1 MKKFLLMILALVLL
15 LCSCGDGG
23 AGGGMTSP
31 SDGSFEASK
40 ESETQFVESET
51 ETVTTTETDEPT
63 PVVGECVVYPLDD
76 SIQDIRR
83 GIHHTVSVN
92 DEANGVYRTE
102 VTTFYDHE
110 YFHSGD
116 AEYTS
121 FDFSGTATVKI
132 TADYDVENVEILP
145 TRDGIEAVVSG
156 REIVFSVQEP
166 GQYFVKINGNVDN
179 GITAENP
186 LYIFANPIEKD
197 APKEGDSEVVYF
209 GPGYHNVGTYTL
221 KSNTTYYLA
230 GGAYVCGQFIANSVK
245 NVKICGRG
253 ILSGEYVAAVMNEGR
268 AVYIKNSRDIVMDGV
283 TVIHPWYWTIQF
295 SNCSNVTVNNIKTIS
310 HGPSSDA
317 LDIVGS
323 SHVTVDNCFFRA
335 ADDCVVIKAQPK
347 ECHDIQVRNCVIW
360 CDTSNPMEIGYE
372 THYDT
377 YDVLFEEIDVIN
389 QGKAPT
395 YRTEAIIGIEP
406 HYGGDVYD
414 ITYRD
419 IRVDLKMDAT
429 YSLFRISVDGGTGT
443 IRDVTIEDI
452 YVGYDSF
459 LGGRIFGSENAAKV
473 NGIILRNIVNGDEC
487 TLQEQDIKT
496 NDHVETFVLE
506 QQLPSK
512 PCVTPP
518 PMDVYNSLHH
528 FFEEQGMYQ
537 FYYLYREHGAKEWKQ
552 LVYDGTYWCH
562 WGECWS
568 IIHIDGMSND
578 GGCDTAMAWKAPKSG
593 TVTLTEN
600 VAKVYGSNRRE
611 PNRLAI
617 YLNESLKPLWEDKI
631 PINETVKQMESVTI
645 EVQEGDM
652 LYFVS
657 ASSARVL
664 WNFQIEYVES

>member
-1 MKKFLLMILALVLL
+1 MKKLIIIMLTVLL
-15 LCSCGDGG
+15 LMCSCVGES
-23 AGGGMTSP
+23 AENNTTSSFDSM
-31 SDGSFEASK
+31 SDLITNSDVSRE
-40 ESETQFVESET
+40 ESETDQKG
-51 ETVTTTETDEPT
+51 ETDEAHPA
-63 PVVGECVVYPLDD
+63 VNECVVYPLDE
-76 SIQDIRR
+76 SIQSKRR
-83 GIHHTVSVN
+83 GIRYTVSVN
-92 DEANGVYRTE
+92 GKTNGVYRTE
-102 VTTFYDHE
+102 VTTRYDHE
-110 YFHSGD
+110 LFHSGD

-132 TADYDVENVEILP
+132 TTDYDLETVEILP
-145 TRDGIEAVVSG
+145 TRDGIEAVVSD
-156 REIVFSVQEP
+156 REIVFSIQHP
-166 GQYFVKINGNVDN
+166 GQYFVKINGTVDN
-179 GITAENP
+179 GITAEHP

-197 APKEGDSEVVYF
+197 VPKEGDSKVVYF
-209 GPGYHNVGTYTL
+209 GPGRHNVGTYTL

-230 GGAYVCGQFIANSVK
+230 GGAYVCGQFIADGVK

-253 ILSGEYVAAVMNEGR
+253 ILSGEYIAAVMNEGR
-268 AVYIKNSRDIVMDGV
+268 AVYIKNSQNVVMDGV
-283 TVIHPWYWTIQF
+283 TVIHPWYWTIQL

-317 LDIVGS
+317 LDIFGS

-335 ADDCVVIKAQPK
+335 ADDCIVIKAQPNV
-347 ECHDIQVRNCVIW
+347 CHDIQVRNCVIW

-372 THYDT
+372 THYNT

-496 NDHVETFVLE
+496 NDYVETFVLE

-578 GGCDTAMAWKAPKSG
+578 GGCDTAMVWKAPKSG

-631 PINETVKQMESVTI
+631 PINETVKQMDSVTI